1 MILIAYDGSKHA
13 RHAIEVAAKRLA
25 GPAMVLHVL
34 CPAPRAPLAT
44 DAMAGA
50 MIDEE
55 AFAERERQQRGQA
68 ETLAAEG
75 ARLAQEAGLQAEP
88 LVVEEVSHRVWR
100 AIVDV
105 AEERDAQMIVLG
117 HRGGN
122 GLRTSLPGSVSR
134 GVVAHS
140 LRPVVVVPCEPDRR
154 HYTSEAA
161 LKAFAQ
167 VAEHACREHHDEAER
182 RAHAEAARRA
192 GINPRRGVKP

>member
-1 MILIAYDGSKHA
+1 MILIAYDGSKHGRQA
-13 RHAIEVAAKRLA
+13 VAVAAQRLA
-25 GPAMVLHVL
+25 GPAIVLNVL

-44 DAMAGA
+44 DAMSGA

-55 AFAERERQQRGQA
+55 AFAERARQLRRQA
-68 ETLAAEG
+68 ENTAAEG
-75 ARLAQEAGLQAEP
+75 ARLASEAGLEAEP
-88 LVVEEVSHRVWR
+88 LVVEEASHRVWR

-117 HRGGN
+117 HRGGS

-140 LRPVVVVPCEPDRR
+140 LRPVVVVPAAPEPR

-167 VAEHACREHHDEAER
+167 VAEHGCRDHHDEEER
-182 RAHAEAARRA
+182 RAHQEAARRA
-192 GINPRRGVKP
+192 GINRRRGVQP